1 MANPL
6 ASPVFRTG
14 ATDKLAAVDVYKVQ
28 QQQGQVVNSIK
39 SLLQMYDPKLARS
52 LAGFN
57 SLDIQGITRGILG
70 NSQMGMNASQIMNRA
85 LAINP
90 GIASTIRSMDAGIR
104 ENLSSVMGK
113 VTATAGDLVG
123 SARDT
128 VGGLVT
134 NAKDTI
140 GDLASGAKDTVG
152 GFISDTASSAG
163 TFFSEKIGSNTFDLN
178 DPENFKCTAGG
189 IVAGIPIENIMQTQ
203 QMGNLVNS
211 ITGGQSL
218 TFQDIG
224 GQVGLYSAT
233 IKECFDCNVSGVTKD
248 IFATIADQQI
258 MTIVARA
265 VVPDVLRYSSI
276 ADLYTL
282 GGNLYEGELLSAAP
296 SILNIFT
303 RGFAVDK
310 KSQYYN
316 YPTQKHI
323 ATYAELL
330 QAYNAAY
337 PGWNRYSR
345 VIEGGEG
352 PHTEVLINISPLING
367 SATFNAVLTA
377 GARNSASIDEKPYLM
392 APLLKGESVEAL
404 LQKQY
409 PRTKFYFGTA
419 VSKVS
424 DPRSLNRV

>member
-70 NSQMGMNASQIMNRA
+70 NSQMGMNTSQIMNRA

-123 SARDT
+123 SAR
-128 VGGLVT
+128 
-134 NAKDTI
+134 
-140 GDLASGAKDTVG
+140 DTVG

-265 VVPDVLRYSSI
+265 VIPDVLRYSSI

-352 PHTEVLINISPLING
+352 PHTDVLINISPLING

-392 APLLKGESVEAL
+392 APLLKGESVEAM

>member
-70 NSQMGMNASQIMNRA
+70 NSQMGMNTSQIMNRA

-128 VGGLVT
+128 VGG
-134 NAKDTI
+134 
-140 GDLASGAKDTVG
+140 
-152 GFISDTASSAG
+152 FISDTASSAG

-178 DPENFKCTAGG
+178 DPENFKYTAGG

-265 VVPDVLRYSSI
+265 VIPDVLRYSSI

-352 PHTEVLINISPLING
+352 PHTDVLINISPLING

-392 APLLKGESVEAL
+392 APLLKGESVEAM

>member
-70 NSQMGMNASQIMNRA
+70 NSQMGMNTSQIMNRA

-128 VGGLVT
+128 VGG
-134 NAKDTI
+134 
-140 GDLASGAKDTVG
+140 
-152 GFISDTASSAG
+152 FISDTASSAE

-265 VVPDVLRYSSI
+265 VIPDVLRYSSI

-352 PHTEVLINISPLING
+352 PHTDVLINISPLING

-392 APLLKGESVEAL
+392 APLLKGESVEAM

>member
-57 SLDIQGITRGILG
+57 SLDIQGITRGLLG
-70 NSQMGMNASQIMNRA
+70 NTSMGNTANQLMNRA
-85 LAINP
+85 LSINP
-90 GIASTIRSMDAGIR
+90 GIASTIRSMDTGIR
-104 ENLSSVMGK
+104 ENLSSIMGK
-113 VTATAGDLVG
+113 VTTTA
-123 SARDT
+123 
-128 VGGLVT
+128 GGLVGT
-134 NAKDTI
+134 
-140 GDLASGAKDTVG
+140 AKDTVG
-152 GFISDTASSAG
+152 GWASEAKDSVSG
-163 TFFSEKIGSNTFDLN
+163 FFSEKIGSNTFDLN

-189 IVAGIPIENIMQTQ
+189 VVAGIPIENIMQTQ
-203 QMGNLVNS
+203 QMSGLVNS

-248 IFATIADQQI
+248 IFATIADQQVLS
-258 MTIVARA
+258 IVARA

-276 ADLYTL
+276 SDLFTL
-282 GGNLYEGELLSAAP
+282 GENLYDGELLAATP

-316 YPTQKHI
+316 YPTQKHV

-330 QAYNAAY
+330 EAYSRAY

-345 VIEGGEG
+345 TIEMGEG
-352 PHTEVLINISPLING
+352 PFTEQLINISPLIDG
-367 SATFNAVLTA
+367 SATFNAVITA
-377 GARNSASIDEKPYLM
+377 GARNSSLIEEKPYLM
-392 APLLKGESVEAL
+392 APLIKGESVESK

-409 PRTKFYFGTA
+409 PRTKFYFNTP
-419 VSKVS
+419 VSKVN
-424 DPRSLNRV
+424 DPRSLNRI

>member
-70 NSQMGMNASQIMNRA
+70 NSQMGMNTSQIMNRA

-90 GIASTIRSMDAGIR
+90 GIASTIHSMDAGIR

-123 SARDT
+123 SAR
-128 VGGLVT
+128 
-134 NAKDTI
+134 
-140 GDLASGAKDTVG
+140 DTVG

-265 VVPDVLRYSSI
+265 VIPDVLRYSSI

-352 PHTEVLINISPLING
+352 PHTDVLINISPLING

-392 APLLKGESVEAL
+392 APLLKGESVEAM